1 LPLPRTTTIITTTIT
16 AAPSTIRATILRRNG
31 IGPPDSTRKSCVRRV
46 RRERPLRDVTLCEPD
61 AAELR
66 LKRLAPCY
74 IRAMK
79 KFAAIAFLLLVV
91 AAVPAFA
98 KKHKM
103 PNHPK
108 AAHAINPEVKHNGL
122 KHKHKFL

>member
-1 LPLPRTTTIITTTIT
+1 
-16 AAPSTIRATILRRNG
+16 
-31 IGPPDSTRKSCVRRV
+31 
-46 RRERPLRDVTLCEPD
+46 
-61 AAELR
+61 
-66 LKRLAPCY
+66 
-74 IRAMK
+74 MK
-79 KFAAIAFLLLVV
+79 KFVAIAFLLLAV

-103 PNHPK
+103 PHHPR

>member
-1 LPLPRTTTIITTTIT
+1 MKMHT
-16 AAPSTIRATILRRNG
+16 S
-31 IGPPDSTRKSCVRRV
+31 
-46 RRERPLRDVTLCEPD
+46 
-61 AAELR
+61 
-66 LKRLAPCY
+66 CY

-79 KFAAIAFLLLVV
+79 KFVAIAFLLLAV

-103 PNHPK
+103 PHHPR